1 MKGAWAYVSTG
12 MASSLQ
18 AFKQAWQP
26 HVRRVQSDLLL
37 LAFVRSR
44 LLASHEQEEE
54 ERPPRHEVLLAAA
67 SRGHEL
73 LRLVMTVVC
82 QAPLTAGELPPGFP

>member
-1 MKGAWAYVSTG
+1 MKGTWAYVSTG
-12 MASSLQ
+12 DVT

-54 ERPPRHEVLLAAA
+54 ERPPRHEREMLLVAA

-73 LRLVMTVVC
+73 LKLVMPLVC